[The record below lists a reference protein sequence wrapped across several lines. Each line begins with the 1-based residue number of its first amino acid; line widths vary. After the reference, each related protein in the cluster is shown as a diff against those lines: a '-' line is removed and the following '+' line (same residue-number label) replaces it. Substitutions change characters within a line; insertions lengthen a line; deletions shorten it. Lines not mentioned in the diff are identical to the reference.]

1 MWHFAV
7 LTVNLAF
14 CSINNFLLETSLPN
28 LVSLTRPSLQILD
41 KTKPFPISRFLVNLL
56 YTKIFITPD
65 IGMKLGPGTKL
76 EKRNTATSKK
86 LDEDVVSV
94 NFDVLVI
101 FPIYGQFGV
110 IVKLDSGRM
119 VTLILTFLV
128 TETFYLTK
136 TENSKKSLAQLSHYC
151 SE

>member
-1 MWHFAV
+1 
-7 LTVNLAF
+7 
-14 CSINNFLLETSLPN
+14 
-28 LVSLTRPSLQILD
+28 
-41 KTKPFPISRFLVNLL
+41 
-56 YTKIFITPD
+56 
-65 IGMKLGPGTKL
+65 MKLVPGTKL